1 MKNNKGVT
9 LVALVITIIV
19 LLILAGVAL
28 AMLTGDSGILTNAE
42 NAKSETT
49 TANAKSA
56 IEMAYMDIKT
66 EVYAIEAGS
75 STVTMNSAKMKEIA
89 ERYCPAATV
98 KASTTEGE
106 NEITIDYSKATGSD
120 LVANADLSV
129 ATITYDS
136 SASPRVQLDGAE
148 RETSND

>member
-1 MKNNKGVT
+1 MRNNKGVT

-66 EVYAIEAGS
+66 EVYALNAG
-75 STVTMNSAKMKEIA
+75 VTTLKGDDGKAITEMTADIMEKIA
-89 ERYCPAATV
+89 EKYCDATKV
-98 KASTTEGE
+98 
-106 NEITIDYSKATGSD
+106 ATGTGTSIKFTYGD
-120 LVANADLSV
+120 TVLGES
-129 ATITYDS
+129 TITYTKGANPEVS
-136 SASPRVQLDGAE
+136 LSLGAE
-148 RETSND
+148 PAN